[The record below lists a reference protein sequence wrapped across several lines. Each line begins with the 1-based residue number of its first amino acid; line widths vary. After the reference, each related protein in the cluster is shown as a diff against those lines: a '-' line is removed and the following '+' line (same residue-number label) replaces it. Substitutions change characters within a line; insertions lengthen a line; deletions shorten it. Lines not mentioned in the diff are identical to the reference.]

1 MHLPYLTRRIRS
13 VGAIALGLSLL
24 LLGGGRPLAAQ
35 GNVSIR
41 GTVTEGATQRPVAGA
56 AVLLVE
62 RSLRAQADANGVFQF
77 RDVPAGQYT
86 LTVRAIGFSPSTQTV
101 TVGGGAPAT
110 ADFALVRAVI
120 KLDEVVVT
128 GTAGQTSKREIGNS
142 VSSVEVGELT
152 EVAPINNVQELLN
165 ARAPGLTLTSN
176 SGLLGAASSVQIRGA
191 GSLNAG
197 YTPVYYIDGI
207 RFEANQVATGGVTNG
222 TVQYSSPMDFINPS
236 DIERIEV
243 IKGPAAAT
251 LYGADAAGGVIQ
263 IITKKGI
270 RGGERVQWQA
280 SAGYSSSKWIAD
292 IPLNYYQCN
301 AAKIRNATSYPGC
314 HDPSSV
320 TYATQNGMVTG
331 IPESDITRY
340 GDSLFVIVD
349 NPLARDP
356 SALRTGAGGDFKLSA
371 RGGSQTF
378 GYFISANKLN
388 EDGIYYNNFQDRIG
402 GRANFDFTP
411 SQIINFSVNF
421 GYTRSHYQMPLSDNA
436 SNGILR
442 NAYRGKARATLDP
455 WSTGWFSFGPEQS
468 NEFDLQTYEERTTLG
483 LTTNFNPFSWLE
495 SRLVLGMDKYD
506 RRDQTF
512 YRIDPTRKWGATA
525 GTGLIDQRLP
535 VTHTWTFDYS
545 ATARAKVSSNL
556 TSKTSAGLQ
565 INARQYHRYTATGTG
580 LVANNLNL
588 VGAAATTS
596 ADEGFVE
603 QTSLGVFVQN
613 QFGWKDRLFA
623 TAAVRIDDNSAFGS
637 NFSLVVYPKASL
649 SWVISEEPFF
659 HLPFVDELKLRAAY
673 GQAGNAPAPFSADR
687 TFSPVATLVDQTATN
702 ALTPAAYGNT
712 NLKAETGQEIE
723 LGFDAS
729 LFKNAVGLEVTYYNQ
744 HTKDALM
751 SIPDAPSTGF
761 TATHLVNVGEI
772 ANKGLE
778 VLAQMSPIRARKLTW
793 DMTVSAAFNHNQLV
807 SFGGT
812 RNEIAFGAFTNSQRM
827 REGYPLG
834 GFWAVDV
841 LRNTDGSIALDANG
855 NVTVDATCTWPDTQ
869 DPNGPGGSCH
879 EIYMGPSTPTREI
892 GFGNAFTILGN
903 LRLYAQLDYKG
914 GQHIV
919 CAICSIRQRINTN
932 TWAVANPDTPPEV
945 YKQLTSLQ
953 TLTYIM
959 PGDFLKLREVSL
971 SYNVPSSLGRFFKD
985 YRWNVTVSAR
995 NLWTT
1000 TKYKGTGD
1008 PEVSFY
1014 SDANNFDRTD
1024 YAAVPAPRRL
1034 QVTVNVAF

>member
-1 MHLPYLTRRIRS
+1 MPLPFRS
-13 VGAIALGLSLL
+13 GRFHPSGAILLGFFL
-24 LLGGGRPLAAQ
+24 LLGGVGSLAAQ
-35 GNVSIR
+35 GTVSIR
-41 GTVTEGATQRPVAGA
+41 GTVTEGATQRPVSGA
-56 AVLLVE
+56 VVLLTE
-62 RSLRAQADANGVFQF
+62 RNVRAQTDVNGVYQF
-77 RDVPAGQYT
+77 RDVPAGQYS
-86 LTVRAIGFSPSTQTV
+86 LTVRSIGFSPATQTV
-101 TVGGGAPAT
+101 TVSAGGPAV
-110 ADFALVRAVI
+110 ADFALERAVI

-128 GTAGQTSKREIGNS
+128 GTAGETSKREIGNS
-142 VSSVEVGELT
+142 VTSVSVGELT

-165 ARAPGLTLTSN
+165 ARAPGLTLTTN
-176 SGLLGAASSVQIRGA
+176 SGLLGAGSDVRIRGA

-197 YTPVYYIDGI
+197 YNPVYYVDGI
-207 RFEANQVATGGVTNG
+207 RFEASPVSTGGVTNS

-263 IITKKGI
+263 IITKKGS
-270 RGGERVQWQA
+270 RGSERVQWQA
-280 SAGYSSSKWIAD
+280 SAGYSSSKWTAD

-314 HDPSSV
+314 NDPSSI
-320 TYATQNGMVTG
+320 TYATKDGMKTG
-331 IPESDITRY
+331 IPESDIMRY

-349 NPLARDP
+349 SPLERDP
-356 SALRTGAGGDFKLSA
+356 AALRTGAGSDFKVSA

-388 EDGIYYNNFQDRIG
+388 EDGIFFNNFQDRVG

-411 SQIINFSVNF
+411 SPIISFGVNF

-442 NAYRGKARATLDP
+442 NAYRGKARATIDP
-455 WSTGWFSFGPEQS
+455 WSAGWFGFGAEQA
-468 NEFDLQTYEERTTLG
+468 NEFDLQTFEERTTLG
-483 LTTNFNPFSWLE
+483 VTTNLNPFSWLE

-525 GTGLIDQRLP
+525 GTGDITQRVP
-535 VTHTWTFDYS
+535 VTHTWTVDYS
-545 ATARAKVSSNL
+545 ATARARVTSSL
-556 TSKTSAGLQ
+556 SSKTSAGMQ
-565 INARQYHRYTATGTG
+565 INARQFRRITSNGNG

-588 VGAAATTS
+588 IGAAANTS
-596 ADEGFVE
+596 ADEGFTE

-613 QFGWKDRLFA
+613 QFGWKDRLFV
-623 TAAVRIDDNSAFGS
+623 TGAVRIDDNSAFGS
-637 NFSLVVYPKASL
+637 DFSLVVYPKASL

-659 HLPFVDELKLRAAY
+659 HLGFVDELKLRAAY
-673 GQAGNAPAPFSADR
+673 GQAGNAPTPFSADR
-687 TFSPVATLVDQTATN
+687 TFSPEATTIDGASAN
-702 ALTPAAYGNT
+702 ALTPQAYGNT
-712 NLKAETGQEIE
+712 DLKAETGQEFE

-729 LFKNAVGLEVTYYNQ
+729 LFNNAVGLEVTYYNQ

-761 TATHLVNVGEI
+761 TLEHLVNIGEI
-772 ANKGLE
+772 ANRGLE
-778 VLAQMSPIRARKLTW
+778 VLAQVSPVRKRALTW
-793 DMTVSAAFNHNQLV
+793 DLTVSGALNSNELV

-812 RNEIAFGAFTNSQRM
+812 RSEIAFGAFTNSQRH

-841 LRNTDGSIALDANG
+841 VRNSDGSVALDPSG
-855 NVTVDATCTWPDTQ
+855 NVTLDATCSWPDTE
-869 DPNGPGGSCH
+869 DPKGRGGSCH

-892 GFGNAFTILGN
+892 GFANAFTIMGN

-914 GQHIV
+914 GHYQV

-932 TWAVANPDTPPEV
+932 TWDVANPDADPAV
-945 YKQLTSLQ
+945 VKQLLSLQ
-953 TLTYIM
+953 TQTYIM
-959 PGDFLKLREVSL
+959 PADFLKLREVSL
-971 SYNVPSSLGRFFKD
+971 SYNVPGSLGRFFKD
-985 YRWNVTVSAR
+985 YRWNVTLSAR
-995 NLWTT
+995 NLWMTT
-1000 TKYKGTGD
+1000 RYKGTGD
-1008 PEVSFY
+1008 PEVSFV
-1014 SDANNFDRTD
+1014 SSANNFDRTD
-1024 YAAVPAPRRL
+1024 YAAVPAPRRF
-1034 QVTVNVAF
+1034 QVTVNVGF